1 MIHELYSGLI
11 LGFSLTW
18 QPKLVCIKARGLL
31 LLSSVPE
38 AESLASGGIGLD
50 KVMIFLYHK
59 NFCVDGVVLVTLY
72 VQLCKFGLTGPF
84 IQLFLKIRVT

>member
-1 MIHELYSGLI
+1 MIHELCSGLI

-18 QPKLVCIKARGLL
+18 QPKLVCIKARGLV

-38 AESLASGGIGLD
+38 AESLALGGIGLD
-50 KVMIFLYHK
+50 KVIFLYHRS
-59 NFCVDGVVLVTLY
+59 FCVEGVVLVTLY

-84 IQLFLKIRVT
+84 LQLFLRIRVT